1 MVDSLLQLLDSS
13 IAAVRALPLGVHALP
28 IVGLLAGLI
37 LWIWGKRVLKPITV
51 VIGILLGSTL
61 GLLLAP
67 ALSVPDLAGI
77 PGPYIGL
84 AAGGFFGLLLS
95 LILFRFSMGFAA
107 AIALG
112 LAGFLAGTIA
122 LSQTGQLPAL
132 KPEAADRVTKLSTQ
146 AAEITSRLGESIKS
160 IPALREG
167 GVKPA
172 ADAADLATTVRAFVD
187 DLSADIVE
195 RWDAM
200 TPRARLILFGGT
212 LMGWMLGLAIGL
224 AAPKSTS
231 AAVTACL
238 GSALWMFCGVTL
250 AQAHNL
256 AVPPALADRP
266 LLWAGAWL
274 VASIAGIVIQAAL
287 SKRRGKPAPAPPA
300 A

>member
-1 MVDSLLQLLDSS
+1 MTESILQLLDST
-13 IAAVRALPLGVHALP
+13 IAAARSLPLGVHALP
-28 IVGLLAGLI
+28 IVGLLAGVV

-51 VIGILLGSTL
+51 VLGVLIGSTL

-67 ALSVPDLAGI
+67 SLSVPDLAGM
-77 PGPYIGL
+77 PGPYVGL
-84 AAGGFFGLLLS
+84 VSGGFLGLLIS

-112 LAGFLAGTIA
+112 LAGFLAGMIA
-122 LSQTGQLPAL
+122 LSQSGQLQPL
-132 KPEAADRVTKLSTQ
+132 KPEAAERVTKLSAQ

-160 IPALREG
+160 IPGLRDG
-167 GVKPA
+167 GIKPA
-172 ADAADLATTVRAFVD
+172 TDAADLASTVRAFVD

-212 LMGWMLGLAIGL
+212 LLGWMLGLAIGL

-238 GSALWMFCGVTL
+238 GSALWMFCAVTL
-250 AQAHNL
+250 AQVHNL

-266 LLWAGAWL
+266 MMWAGAWL
-274 VASIAGIVIQAAL
+274 IASIAGIVIQAAL
-287 SKRRGKPAPAPPA
+287 TKRRGKPAQVA
-300 A
+300 AA